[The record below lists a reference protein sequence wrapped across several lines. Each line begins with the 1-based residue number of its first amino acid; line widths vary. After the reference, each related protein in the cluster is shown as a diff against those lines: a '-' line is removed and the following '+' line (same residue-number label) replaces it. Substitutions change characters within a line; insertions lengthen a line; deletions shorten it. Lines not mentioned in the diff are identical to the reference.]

1 MQNLSSFDRKV
12 IAFYTMLTNAYLDED
27 DRNEIPEV
35 LELKHGC
42 DLNEDV
48 TAMLGAIRL
57 FVEKVS
63 PESVKGKDFID
74 FTYMLNRLAIQ
85 HVYQDQPVDLLEEDD
100 DEDEFDEEEE

>member
-1 MQNLSSFDRKV
+1 MRNLSSFDRKV
-12 IAFYTMLTNAYLDED
+12 VAFYTMLINAYLDEES
-27 DRNEIPEV
+27 RNEVPEV
-35 LELKHGC
+35 LDLKHGC

-74 FTYMLNRLAIQ
+74 FTYMLNRLVIQ
-85 HVYQDQPVDLLEEDD
+85 HVYADRPVDLLEEDD
-100 DEDEFDEEEE
+100 DECEPDEDEE